1 MSGYET
7 ITGDAI
13 ITEKTIEERGYETI
27 GMRIINSFDRCI
39 ISLLRNADF
48 QSTTASS
55 AHFVEEDSVVSSA
68 PVATDETITA
78 NLPIAGSSNG
88 G

>member
-13 ITEKTIEERGYETI
+13 ITEETIEERGYETI
-27 GMRIINSFDRCI
+27 GMRIINSFDRRI
-39 ISLLRNADF
+39 ILMRTADF

-68 PVATDETITA
+68 PVAIDETITA